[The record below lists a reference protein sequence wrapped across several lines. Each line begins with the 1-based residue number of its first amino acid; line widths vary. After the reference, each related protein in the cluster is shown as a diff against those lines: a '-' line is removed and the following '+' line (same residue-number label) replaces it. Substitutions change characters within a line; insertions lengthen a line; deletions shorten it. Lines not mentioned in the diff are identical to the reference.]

1 MNFGLDTNLKPR
13 RAHAEALVVVFKIF
27 FRFNSWNEEKSP
39 KRTQNKMHENFR
51 FIEKLFKL
59 NRLIFKKKILLFN
72 VSCPEV

>member
-39 KRTQNKMHENFR
+39 KRTQNKNAWKFSFHR
-51 FIEKLFKL
+51 KIVQIEQTHF
-59 NRLIFKKKILLFN
+59 
-72 VSCPEV
+72 